1 MKRPFQLIPDKIS
14 TDTIECLEQLLALAR
29 SGENIGMAFVVMLR
43 HRAYIVNSAG
53 EAHRNPT
60 FGLGMVQ
67 MLMHELTRRVMDA
80 NPQYDQR

>member
-1 MKRPFQLIPDKIS
+1 MKRPFLLAPDHIS
-14 TDTIECLEQLLALAR
+14 TDTIECLEQLLELAR

-43 HRAYIVNSAG
+43 QRKYIVNSAG

-67 MLMHELTRRVMDA
+67 MLVHELTRRVLDS

>member
-1 MKRPFQLIPDKIS
+1 MKRPFQLIPDALS
-14 TDTIECLEQLLALAR
+14 TDTIECLEQLLAKAR
-29 SGENIGMAFVVMLR
+29 KGDLIGLGYVGMLR

-53 EAHRNPT
+53 EVHRNPT

-67 MLMHELTRRVMDA
+67 MLKHEFVRRVLDS